1 MGILKMLLNK
11 INSACEKSEKTMNRE
26 IAKDMQ
32 KYLDKLNGVE
42 HEVVEDDSSV
52 KCIDP
57 EMTQKMQN
65 YLDWLNGNK

>member
-11 INSACEKSEKTMNRE
+11 ISSECEKTEKVMNRE

-32 KYLDKLNGVE
+32 RYLDKLNGVE

-52 KCIDP
+52 ECIDP
-57 EMTQKMQN
+57 EMAQKMQN
-65 YLDWLNGNK
+65 YLDKLNGNK

>member
-1 MGILKMLLNK
+1 MGIFKMLLNK
-11 INSACEKSEKTMNRE
+11 ISLECERTEKVMNRE

-42 HEVVEDDSSV
+42 HEVVECEEPV
-52 KCIDP
+52 KCVDP
-57 EMTQKMQN
+57 EMAQKMQN

>member
-32 KYLDKLNGVE
+32 
-42 HEVVEDDSSV
+42 
-52 KCIDP
+52 
-57 EMTQKMQN
+57 N
-65 YLDWLNGNK
+65 YLDRLNGNK